1 MCVFKV
7 VLACSLTSPTSFLW
21 ILCHVLPSSTPPS
34 SLHLS
39 TSCLWGIQ
47 LVVNWL
53 ITAAVVL
60 WVTLLSTV
68 PLSLSDLTFS
78 LLVSFSVHLIFILR
92 HQCLDTSNFFFFFGS
107 SALSCPRFF
116 CLPKCHCSRLIDS
129 SPICYFPYNFQTRK
143 LYWCDQS
150 LCCPLH
156 KDLLHCSFIFIL
168 VFGWLPL
175 PPSQLS
181 DKFLSLPQSS
191 VQTLP
196 PLLLADAFPALLHQ
210 ENRSHWTWTIS
221 WYLLLCL
228 PFHRPP
234 HINHSPPSFSS

>member
-1 MCVFKV
+1 MLFNEPHLIPLNFMPCFTIFYSSPFLTFINILSLRDSASSQ
-7 VLACSLTSPTSFLW
+7 LADHSCCRAVGDIVIHSPSLPQWLDLLS
-21 ILCHVLPSSTPPS
+21 S
-34 SLHLS
+34 SLILSAPDLHLK
-39 TSCLWGIQ
+39 TS
-47 LVVNWL
+47 
-53 ITAAVVL
+53 
-60 WVTLLSTV
+60 V
-68 PLSLSDLTFS
+68 PR
-78 LLVSFSVHLIFILR
+78 HLQF
-92 HQCLDTSNFFFFFGS
+92 FFFFFGS

-116 CLPKCHCSRLIDS
+116 CLPKCHCSRLVDS

-191 VQTLP
+191 IQTLP

-221 WYLLLCL
+221 WYLVLAALSS
-228 PFHRPP
+228 F
-234 HINHSPPSFSS
+234 PSSTPQKSNWEAIRLE